1 MHVMLIARIVN
12 LVVQLQLNKIHN
24 FILLKSTKKR
34 LTGKGGRKKQLVL
47 GTFLQTSTYTSPLP
61 SSFANNRCFG
71 LFFAH
76 KDVFPLFV
84 LQNARGSI

>member
-1 MHVMLIARIVN
+1 MLIARIVN
-12 LVVQLQLNKIHN
+12 LVVQLQLNKIQY

-47 GTFLQTSTYTSPLP
+47 GTFLQTSTYTSPPPRLLQTIGV
-61 SSFANNRCFG
+61 FG